1 METAAASIP
10 HRRIREVRS
19 PGLVG
24 LAGSDHPTADLAAA
38 AKQLLQRL
46 FQFGRL
52 KAERAAFAFVGH
64 AIPPIDQVDS
74 IGPARIGLLGRV
86 VEPIKNCG
94 KLDSQLANTGA
105 RDLATLLGVV
115 GTGKY
120 NLVLH
125 VALGLPD
132 ITRMRLQ
139 DVHDQESDLLVV
151 LIIKPVESGNLPP
164 ERRSG
169 ITAEYE
175 HHGLMCRQR

>member
-1 METAAASIP
+1 
-10 HRRIREVRS
+10 
-19 PGLVG
+19 
-24 LAGSDHPTADLAAA
+24 
-38 AKQLLQRL
+38 
-46 FQFGRL
+46 
-52 KAERAAFAFVGH
+52 
-64 AIPPIDQVDS
+64 
-74 IGPARIGLLGRV
+74 
-86 VEPIKNCG
+86 
-94 KLDSQLANTGA
+94 
-105 RDLATLLGVV
+105 V